1 MGDSMFGIGRSENDA
16 TEMLKKDHEGVDT
29 LFDEYESNKE
39 KSKPADKSRIA
50 KLICRALSVHA
61 PIEEEIF
68 TPRSASRT
76 RK

>member
-1 MGDSMFGIGRSENDA
+1 MFGTGQSENDA
-16 TEMLKKDHEGVDT
+16 TEMLKKDRKEVDT
-29 LFDEYESNKE
+29 LFGEYQSNKE